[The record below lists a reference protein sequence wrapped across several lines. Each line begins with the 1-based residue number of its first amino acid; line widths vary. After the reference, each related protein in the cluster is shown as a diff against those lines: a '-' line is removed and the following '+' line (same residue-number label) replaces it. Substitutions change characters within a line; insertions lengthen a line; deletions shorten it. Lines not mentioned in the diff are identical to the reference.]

1 LLALDG
7 LYIERGFVHVNDKP
21 GLGVDLN
28 PDTVKAHLSPGES
41 WWG

>member
-1 LLALDG
+1 VLDG
-7 LYIERGFVHVNDKP
+7 RYIERGFVHVNDKP

-28 PDTVKAHLSPGES
+28 PDTLKAHLGPGES